1 MTPPEAPGALA
12 TPAPHPSDAQAPAS
26 APRLATRRR
35 AASPS
40 LLGTRTNDPRTA
52 TGSTLT
58 LFPSRPKRV
67 TDALHALAE
76 TPGLTEREYL
86 RRKHEILNSPT

>member
-1 MTPPEAPGALA
+1 MTSPEALGALA

-26 APRLATRRR
+26 APRHATRRR

-40 LLGTRTNDPRTA
+40 LLGGRCCDPRTA

-58 LFPSRPKRV
+58 LFPSRPKRL

-76 TPGLTEREYL
+76 TPGLTWPEYE
-86 RRKHEILNSPT
+86 RRKAEILNSRT